1 MYAHCLLLAT
11 LIFSAF
17 PPSAQHQRG
26 AAPTSGVTIV
36 ERLRSE
42 LLAVLGFEAGAAEDV
57 SLRAEHFDQYL
68 TRVDSARVIY
78 AESSGEVY
86 SAKRA
91 IEKPAGLASPH
102 STFRRASNCWWLWL
116 LSGVDVCSYDP
127 ARKP

>member
-1 MYAHCLLLAT
+1 MYAHCLLLAAV
-11 LIFSAF
+11 IFSAF
-17 PPSAQHQRG
+17 PPSAHDQRG
-26 AAPTSGVTIV
+26 TAPTSGVTIV

-42 LLAVLGFEAGAAEDV
+42 LLAVLGYEAGAAEDV
-57 SLRAEHFDQYL
+57 SLAERFDPYL